1 MNDTVKLAASHPDH
15 PMLTGDEIVALV
27 SKLTHQIERC
37 GVGPELTEAVTQASD
52 LAFHLRRYVEYAEL
66 VRNDRDIK
74 AANLQLLVEKVLDFA
89 EAVQASSDWH
99 DTDDSVHLSVCA
111 REDLVN
117 LARSL
122 KQ

>member
-15 PMLTGDEIVALV
+15 PMLTGDELVALV

-52 LAFHLRRYVEYAEL
+52 LSFHMRRYVGYAEL
-66 VRNDRDIK
+66 LRNDRDIK
-74 AANLQLLVEKVLDFA
+74 AANLQLLVEKVLDHA
-89 EAVQASSDWH
+89 EACERCERGGNDGGDVLDA
-99 DTDDSVHLSVCA
+99 
-111 REDLVN
+111 EDAWEQLKD